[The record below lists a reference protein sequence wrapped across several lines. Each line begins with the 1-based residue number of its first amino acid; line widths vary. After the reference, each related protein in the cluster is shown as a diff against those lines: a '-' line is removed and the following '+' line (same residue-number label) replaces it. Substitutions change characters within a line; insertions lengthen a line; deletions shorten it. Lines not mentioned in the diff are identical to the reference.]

1 MVGGVRDISSAAL
14 IQQQCIFG
22 TGRKR
27 RICRCTVMTNV
38 HRISRHLDVCHSKR
52 IDACGGEWIGRN
64 SPGGRGRGCRSI
76 RFDRNLRWA
85 RPAMNQQLL
94 SYPIVDGSA
103 RAHLASLQGLCALS
117 AALSGEHDEVEI
129 LRMARTAVPALGSC
143 RTLASY
149 RRVDNEFT
157 RSPQTR
163 PAHPGLDAQVSA
175 QAGEGSVSLD
185 GEKWVWAFALRSTS
199 GAVGSLIVGSNREP
213 RPDEIF
219 LLKVLAQLTGSALAN
234 ATTHERARAHATEL
248 TEINEH
254 LAATVR
260 RLEQQT
266 RVHEVLAGAAA
277 YGQGEQGIADALAQ
291 LTDLPVAVEDP
302 FGNLRAW
309 SGPDRPEPYPKAA
322 PEQRDQ
328 LLHRLATHN
337 APLRLH
343 DRMIMLVKPHS
354 DILGTVALIDLDH
367 RVVEAQLFA
376 LVYASTMLAL
386 ELAHQR
392 TLAEIELRLHR
403 ELVDDLASGT
413 DNDSAYARAEALGH
427 DLHGTH
433 YVVAVHSAGRAD
445 DSIADAASR
454 AASALSLQYIQGRH
468 GGTVVLITDRRPDPG
483 AFHHAIHE
491 RLDTTPI
498 TIGISARCE
507 QPSDFVRAFAD
518 AHCAIHIRLQSRIP
532 DRATTFEELGF
543 YRLLDAAHAD
553 DQVDHYIREWLGALL
568 EYDTTRH
575 SDLVYTLAQ
584 YLECGGNY
592 NDSAAVLHIH
602 RSTLRYRLGRI
613 RELTGFD
620 LHDANIRFNLQAA
633 TRAWQFLSVGANP

>member
-1 MVGGVRDISSAAL
+1 
-14 IQQQCIFG
+14 
-22 TGRKR
+22 
-27 RICRCTVMTNV
+27 
-38 HRISRHLDVCHSKR
+38 
-52 IDACGGEWIGRN
+52 
-64 SPGGRGRGCRSI
+64 
-76 RFDRNLRWA
+76 
-85 RPAMNQQLL
+85 MNQQLL
-94 SYPIVDGSA
+94 SHPIVDGSA
-103 RAHLASLQGLCALS
+103 RAYLASLHGLCALS
-117 AALSGEHDEVEI
+117 AALSGEHDEAEI
-129 LRMARTAVPALGSC
+129 LRMAHAAVPALGSC

-149 RRVDNEFT
+149 RRVDDEFT

-163 PAHPGLDAQVSA
+163 PAQPGLDAQISA
-175 QAGEGSVSLD
+175 QAGEGSVNLA
-185 GEKWVWAFALRSTS
+185 GQKWGWAFVLRNSS
-199 GAVGSLIVGSNREP
+199 GAVGSLVVGSDREP

-219 LLKVLAQLTGSALAN
+219 LLQVLAQLTGSALGN
-234 ATTHERARAHATEL
+234 AAGYERACAHATEL

-254 LAATVR
+254 LAATVQ

-277 YGQGEQGIADALAQ
+277 YGQGQQGIADALAQ

-309 SGPDRPEPYPKAA
+309 SGPGRPEPYPKSA

-343 DRMIMLVKPHS
+343 DRVIMLVKPHS
-354 DILGTVALIDLDH
+354 DILGTVALIDPDQ
-367 RVVEAQLFA
+367 RVVGAQLFT
-376 LVYASTMLAL
+376 LVYGSTMLAL

-403 ELVDDLASGT
+403 ELIDDLASGT

-433 YVVAVHSAGRAD
+433 YVVVVHSAGRAD
-445 DSIADAASR
+445 DPIADAASR

-468 GGTVVLITDRRPDPG
+468 DGTVVLITDRRPDPD

-491 RLDTTPI
+491 RLDATSI
-498 TIGISARCE
+498 TIGISGRCE
-507 QPSDFVRAFAD
+507 QPSDFVRSFAD
-518 AHCAIHIRLQSRIP
+518 AHRAVHIRLQSRIP
-532 DRATTFEELGF
+532 DGATAFEELGF
-543 YRLLDAAHAD
+543 YRLVDAAHAD
-553 DQVDHYIREWLGALL
+553 GQADRFIREWLGALL
-568 EYDTTRH
+568 EYDATRH

-620 LHDANIRFNLQAA
+620 LRDANIRFNLQAA
-633 TRAWQFLSVGANP
+633 TRAWQFLSVGAAS

>member
-1 MVGGVRDISSAAL
+1 
-14 IQQQCIFG
+14 
-22 TGRKR
+22 
-27 RICRCTVMTNV
+27 
-38 HRISRHLDVCHSKR
+38 
-52 IDACGGEWIGRN
+52 
-64 SPGGRGRGCRSI
+64 
-76 RFDRNLRWA
+76 
-85 RPAMNQQLL
+85 MNQQLL
-94 SYPIVDGSA
+94 SHPIVDGPA
-103 RAHLASLQGLCALS
+103 RAHLASLHGLCALS

-129 LRMARTAVPALGSC
+129 LRMAHAAVPSLGSC

-149 RRVDNEFT
+149 RRVDDEFT
-157 RSPQTR
+157 RSSPTR
-163 PAHPGLDAQVSA
+163 PAQPGLDAQVSA
-175 QAGEGSVSLD
+175 QGGQGSVNLD
-185 GEKWVWAFALRSTS
+185 GERWGWAFVLRTSS
-199 GAVGSLIVGSNREP
+199 GAVGSLVVGSDREP

-219 LLKVLAQLTGSALAN
+219 LLEVLAQLTGSALGN
-234 ATTHERARAHATEL
+234 ATMYERACAHATEL
-248 TEINEH
+248 TETNEH

-309 SGPDRPEPYPKAA
+309 SGPGRPEPYPKAA

-337 APLRLH
+337 APLRLP
-343 DRMIMLVKPHS
+343 DRVIMLVKPHS
-354 DILGTVALIDLDH
+354 DVLGTVALIDPDH
-367 RVVEAQLFA
+367 RVVDAQLFA
-376 LVYASTMLAL
+376 LVYGSTMLAL

-433 YVVAVHSAGRAD
+433 YVVVVHSAGRAD

-468 GGTVVLITDRRPDPG
+468 GGAVVLITDRRPDPG

-491 RLDTTPI
+491 RLDATPI
-498 TIGISARCE
+498 TIGISGRCE
-507 QPSDFVRAFAD
+507 QPSDFVRSFAD
-518 AHCAIHIRLQSRIP
+518 AHRAVHIRLQSRMP
-532 DRATTFEELGF
+532 DGATAFEELGF
-543 YRLLDAAHAD
+543 YRLVDAAHAD
-553 DQVDHYIREWLGALL
+553 GQVDRFIHEWLGALL
-568 EYDTTRH
+568 EYDAMRH
-575 SDLVYTLAQ
+575 SDLVHTLAQ

-592 NDSAAVLHIH
+592 NDTAAVLHIH

-620 LHDANIRFNLQAA
+620 LRDPNIRFNLQAA
-633 TRAWQFLSVGANP
+633 TRAWQFLSAGAAP

>member
-1 MVGGVRDISSAAL
+1 
-14 IQQQCIFG
+14 
-22 TGRKR
+22 
-27 RICRCTVMTNV
+27 
-38 HRISRHLDVCHSKR
+38 
-52 IDACGGEWIGRN
+52 
-64 SPGGRGRGCRSI
+64 
-76 RFDRNLRWA
+76 
-85 RPAMNQQLL
+85 MNQQLL